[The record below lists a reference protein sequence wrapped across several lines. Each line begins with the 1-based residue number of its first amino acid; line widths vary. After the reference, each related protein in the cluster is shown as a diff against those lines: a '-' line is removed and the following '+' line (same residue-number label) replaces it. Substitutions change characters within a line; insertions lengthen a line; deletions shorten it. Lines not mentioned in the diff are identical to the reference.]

1 GLVLLLRPVRDRLVL
16 AVRTAAAGAALL
28 ARRLLGRVLV
38 LLALRDAGRAR
49 LAPLAQDR
57 DVVARSDRHVDRPG
71 LVLLLRPVRDRLV
84 LRRVRALALARLLA
98 GGVLVLLALG
108 DAGRA
113 GLAPPAEHGGVV
125 AGEHGDV
132 QCPRLVLLAGGVRD
146 ALVLRAA
153 AEDRAPGEGRRSGQR
168 SEQSARRDQH

>member
-1 GLVLLLRPVRDRLVL
+1 
-16 AVRTAAAGAALL
+16 GAALL

-38 LLALRDAGRAR
+38 LLALRDAGRGR
-49 LAPLAQDR
+49 LAPPAENG
-57 DVVARSDRHVDRPG
+57 DVVARGDRHVGRAG
-71 LVLLLRPVRDRLV
+71 LVLLIGRVRDRLL

-98 GGVLVLLALG
+98 GRVLVLLALG

-113 GLAPPAEHGGVV
+113 GLAPPAEHGDVV

-153 AEDRAPGEGRRSGQR
+153 AEDRTSGEGRCRGQR
-168 SEQSARRDQH
+168 SEQSARRHQHSEEALH